1 MTHDETRALW
11 AIVLAEYGAQV
22 LEEKILIALETLL
35 SGQLAE
41 ELPQQVSAEG
51 MAQLVGL
58 LLANIESGERPLL
71 GALRTMNRQH
81 FQVLRRLKGRLTCSL
96 LADLPESHVPTDL
109 LRLRAVLDFGV

>member
-1 MTHDETRALW
+1 MTRDETRALW
-11 AIVLAEYGAQV
+11 ALALAEYGAQV

-81 FQVLRRLKGRLTCSL
+81 FQVLRRLQGRLACSL
-96 LADLPESHVPTDL
+96 LADLPASHVPTVL
-109 LRLRAVLDFGV
+109 RRLRALLDFGV

>member
-1 MTHDETRALW
+1 MTRDEARALW
-11 AIVLAEYGAQV
+11 AIALAEYGAQL
-22 LEEKILIALETLL
+22 LEEKVLICLEALL

-41 ELPQQVSAEG
+41 ELPLHVSAEG

-81 FQVLRRLKGRLTCSL
+81 FQVLRYLCTRLTLSL
-96 LADLPESHVPTDL
+96 LADLPADVVPSTM
-109 LRLRAVLDFGV
+109 LRLKVQADFNV

>member
-1 MTHDETRALW
+1 MTRDETRALW
-11 AIVLAEYGAQV
+11 AIALAEYGAPL
-22 LEEKILIALETLL
+22 LEEKVQISLETLL
-35 SGQLAE
+35 NGQLAE

-58 LLANIESGERPLL
+58 LLANLESGERPLL

-81 FQVLRRLKGRLTCSL
+81 FQVLRPLQGRLTCSL